1 MVTES
6 AGLLDVNGQERAQT
20 LEIEIEDE
28 VPPDKRP
35 STARWIALLSVP
47 ILWGSYSPSM
57 KLLLSFKHA
66 PPAIVTNLASHLVGA
81 ALLCGIWCVQRPPP
95 HCFGTGDGRKRA
107 MRASLELGVYLFFGQ
122 LTQLLGLEGTTATVN
137 AILVQASVVIVPLFD
152 TADAPSRKAS
162 KLAITLARLLPSLL
176 ALAGVIVLTSAP
188 SADDAS
194 SRANDGGVG
203 IAFSLASAVFYALHT
218 IRLSEYADVD
228 ATTQAAGQ
236 VVVNAALDVLALPV
250 VFAFTG
256 GSGWLRKASDVALTR
271 LALAAAWNGVFVVG
285 ATTWAMSFAQQA
297 FPASTAA
304 LAYAM
309 EPLFAA
315 LFAAGIL
322 SESIHPLQLLGGG
335 FVVLANI
342 VVASGSARH
351 VIGFLGR
358 CF

>member
-1 MVTES
+1 MGTES
-6 AGLLDVNGQERAQT
+6 HGLLDTDGQEKVVP
-20 LEIEIEDE
+20 IEIEDE
-28 VPPDKRP
+28 VPPVKAP
-35 STARWIALLSVP
+35 STARWVALLSVP
-47 ILWGSYSPSM
+47 MLWGSYSPSM

-66 PPAIVTNLASHLVGA
+66 PPAIVTNLASHLVGSV
-81 ALLCGIWCVQRPPP
+81 LLCCIWFVQRPPP
-95 HCFGTGDGRKRA
+95 HCFGTGDARKRA

-122 LTQLLGLEGTTATVN
+122 LTQLLGLEGTSATVN

-188 SADDAS
+188 SADEAS
-194 SRANDGGVG
+194 SSSSRDDGEWRGV
-203 IAFSLASAVFYALHT
+203 AFSLASAVFYALHT

-236 VVVNAALDVLALPV
+236 VVVNTALDVLALPV

-256 GSGWLRKASDVALTR
+256 GAGWLAKASYVARQR
-271 LALAAAWNGVFVVG
+271 LALAAAWNGLFVVG

-315 LFAAGIL
+315 LFAAGL
-322 SESIHPLQLLGGG
+322 LHESIHPLQLLGGG
-335 FVVLANI
+335 LVVLANI
-342 VVASGSARH
+342 VVASGSVH
-351 VIGFLGR
+351 VLRCLGR
-358 CF
+358 CV